1 MKNPIPVF
9 YDDKQVFDACSY
21 SKSPLKPALLA
32 RRIALDEAF
41 EIQGGFA
48 PISVDELKLTH
59 DPAHI
64 DALMVGAKANG
75 FGNRSI
81 KEMNAIRYTAGN
93 LLAAARHPGD
103 VAWSLTSGFHHA
115 HADECG
121 GFCTI
126 EALTLVAELMHEEGC
141 IRTLIVDEDAHFP
154 DGCVAQIERNR
165 MHEYCRII
173 QSRHTH
179 GSNRLDLFERQ
190 VLSNLEDFNP
200 GLVIYQSGGDNWVC
214 DPLGGSLTIQEMYLR
229 DLIVFQAT
237 KERGIP
243 IVVNLAGGYADDYE
257 HTLRIHMNTGEAMK
271 AIYLGVEPK
280 PIYPV
285 SAIELEGL
293 YARRN

>member
-21 SKSPLKPALLA
+21 SKSPLKPELLA

-126 EALTLVAELMHEEGC
+126 DGITAAARAHSG
-141 IRTLIVDEDAHFP
+141 RTLLIDEDAHFP
-154 DGCVAQIERNR
+154 DGCYANRQRNQ
-165 MHEYCRII
+165 MESYYRIM
-173 QSRHTH
+173 QSKHTH
-179 GSNRLDLFERQ
+179 TPESVDLDAFKRQ
-190 VLSNLEDFNP
+190 VLGVISEFEPTLI
-200 GLVIYQSGGDNWVC
+200 IYQAGADNWVC
-214 DPLGGSLTIQEMYLR
+214 DPLGGCLTMAEMYQR
-229 DLIVFQAT
+229 DLIVFDIA
-237 KERGIP
+237 KAAGIK
-243 IVVNLAGGYADDYE
+243 IVVNLAGGYAENFED
-257 HTLRIHMNTGEAMK
+257 TLRIHMNTGEAMK
-271 AIYLGVEPK
+271 EVYHGYGAAMIPGAVLNMEE
-280 PIYPV
+280 
-285 SAIELEGL
+285 A
-293 YARRN
+293 

>member
-21 SKSPLKPALLA
+21 SKSPLKPELLA

-48 PISVDELKLTH
+48 PMSVDDLKLTH

-64 DALMVGAKANG
+64 DALMVGATRNG

-81 KEMNAIRYTAGN
+81 KEMHAIRYTAGN

-121 GFCTI
+121 GFCTV
-126 EALTLVAELMHEEGC
+126 EALTLVAELMHEEGR
-141 IRTLIVDEDAHFP
+141 IRTLIVDEDAHYG
-154 DGCVAQIERNR
+154 DGCVAQIDHNG
-165 MHEYCRII
+165 MHEYCGYL

-179 GSNRLDLFERQ
+179 RAASVDLNAYREQLESVIRRDRP
-190 VLSNLEDFNP
+190 NLM
-200 GLVIYQSGGDNWVC
+200 LYQAGADNWIC
-214 DPLGGSLTIQEMYLR
+214 DPLGGWLTMAEMYQR
-229 DLIVFQAT
+229 DIITLELAKRHGV
-237 KERGIP
+237 KV
-243 IVVNLAGGYADDYE
+243 VVNLAGGYAENYE
-257 HTLRIHMNTGEAMK
+257 DTLRIHMNTGEAIK
-271 AIYLGVEPK
+271 EVYQGYGAATI
-280 PIYPV
+280 PV
-285 SAIELEGL
+285 ATMEMEEG
-293 YARRN
+293 